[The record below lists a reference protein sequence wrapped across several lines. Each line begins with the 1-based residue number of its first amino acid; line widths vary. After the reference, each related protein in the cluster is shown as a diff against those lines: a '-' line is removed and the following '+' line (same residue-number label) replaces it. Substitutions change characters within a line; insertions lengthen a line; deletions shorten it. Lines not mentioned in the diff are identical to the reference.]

1 MAADEHT
8 ESTEPIEHEQ
18 RIDAATSTDDVPGTA
33 AGDPVAGAEISEEER
48 AHAVEPDDD
57 ALEVDGPQAGHA

>member
-1 MAADEHT
+1 MT
-8 ESTEPIEHEQ
+8 ENPQTDAQHSTDDEQ
-18 RIDAATSTDDVPGTA
+18 RIDADTHAGDAPGTA
-33 AGDPVAGAEISEEER
+33 AGDPVAGAEISEDER